1 MPHKTQAAHPHIL
14 ALAALTALAAALM
27 TGCAGVAT
35 KEIEAE
41 RAALHAEP
49 LELDAKGRPD
59 ASIAPS
65 GAVVI
70 GEDALPLTAAQ
81 RTDTA
86 GYRDA
91 VLDLI
96 DLTLDD
102 TRSLTNRAM
111 VTALLGV
118 MTGLGDQPERHIEN
132 QAGEIAHTPEF
143 CGLLDNVRQH
153 QERMVRSVAQL
164 QPYADISEQD
174 VDDCVDGR
182 DYDLNI

>member
-1 MPHKTQAAHPHIL
+1 MNPSAL
-14 ALAALTALAAALM
+14 ALATLAAALM
-27 TGCAGVAT
+27 TGCAGIAS

-49 LELDAKGRPD
+49 LELDAKDRPD

-65 GAVVI
+65 GAVTI
-70 GEDALPLTAAQ
+70 GDDALQLTEAQ
-81 RTDTA
+81 RIEAA

-102 TRSLTNRAM
+102 TESLTNRAM

-118 MTGLGDQPERHIEN
+118 VTGLGDQAERHIES
-132 QAGEIAHTPEF
+132 QAREIAHTPEF
-143 CGLLDNVRQH
+143 CRLLGDVRQH
-153 QERMVRSVAQL
+153 QDRMIRSVAAL
-164 QPYADISEQD
+164 QPYADVSAQD
-174 VDDCVDGR
+174 VDDCAAGR
-182 DYDLNI
+182 PYDLNI

>member
-1 MPHKTQAAHPHIL
+1 MNPATRAITL
-14 ALAALTALAAALM
+14 AALAAALV
-27 TGCAGVAT
+27 TGCAGIAS

-41 RAALHAEP
+41 RTVLHAEP
-49 LELDAKGRPD
+49 LELDAKGRPV

-65 GAVVI
+65 GAVTI
-70 GEDALPLTAAQ
+70 GEEALSLTDAQ
-81 RTDTA
+81 RADTA

-118 MTGLGDQPERHIEN
+118 MTGLGDQAERHIEN

-143 CGLLDNVRQH
+143 CGLLDDVRRQ
-153 QERMVRSVAQL
+153 QDRMVRSVAQL

-174 VDDCVDGR
+174 VDDCAAGR
-182 DYDLNI
+182 AYDLNI